1 MTLTPKSDEDS
12 TKEKMINHVT
22 YKYQCKILNKIQ
34 KIKSIL
40 HQKNNMPWLSGVYF
54 RSAKLFKDMKSCS
67 ITE

>member
-40 HQKNNMPWLSGVYF
+40 HQKNNMP
-54 RSAKLFKDMKSCS
+54 
-67 ITE
+67 